1 MCWSSSRWFWS
12 CSWRA
17 RAGSRARL
25 LGKREGE
32 NPAEIA
38 LRMCFEAVVVCA
50 RVLCEGHDP
59 VEVGRILDG
68 VDAGGREHDGV
79 ELKFPSVAGPV
90 VGDQALAVQV
100 EGVERELLVG

>member
-1 MCWSSSRWFWS
+1 M
-12 CSWRA
+12 
-17 RAGSRARL
+17 
-25 LGKREGE
+25 
-32 NPAEIA
+32 
-38 LRMCFEAVVVCA
+38 VVCA
-50 RVLCEGHDP
+50 RVLCEGHEP

-100 EGVERELLVG
+100 EGVERELLVGHAELEDDLASLDADDERLRRLQHGMTNKEFAFNALY